1 MEKKENTL
9 RKFRHAQGLTLKQLS
24 ELSGVPVRAI
34 QKYEGGEYKISGMT
48 LRYALRLCDA
58 LEIDPHLLIEN
69 E

>member
-24 ELSGVPVRAI
+24 ELSGVPMRAI
-34 QKYEGGEYKISGMT
+34 QKYEGGEYEIGNMT
-48 LRYALRLCDA
+48 LRYALRLCDT
-58 LEIDPHLLIEN
+58 LEIDLHLLIDN